1 MCTALFIGIGLEWE
15 TRQLMTTITAVKGF
29 IVEIVEL
36 TLKEA

>member
-1 MCTALFIGIGLEWE
+1 MCTAKLMGIGQECE

>member
-1 MCTALFIGIGLEWE
+1 MGFGLEWE
-15 TRQLMTTITAVKGF
+15 TRSLMTTITAVKGF